1 VKQAIVE
8 LRIKR
13 RCGSVSFLPNA
24 CSIAYFYLITA
35 SFLKPPKAFS
45 FSLRCGVPNY
55 HNPCQAP
62 GTELKL
68 LTLPSELCVTIYGH
82 TFEDLVYEYFPL
94 GSPAMVK
101 PFFAGLTSKIGVLWG
116 NSSLRHEAMP
126 VFRRRPPLFANTNFR
141 CRQFLHLFAR
151 PLLAYSIM
159 LLTV

>member
-1 VKQAIVE
+1 VKQAIVK

-13 RCGSVSFLPNA
+13 RCGRVSFLPNA

-45 FSLRCGVPNY
+45 FSLRCGVPNC
-55 HNPCQAP
+55 HNLCQAP

-68 LTLPSELCVTIYGH
+68 LNLPSELCVTIYGH
-82 TFEDLVYEYFPL
+82 IFEDLVYECFPL
-94 GSPAMVK
+94 GSPAIVK
-101 PFFAGLTSKIGVLWG
+101 LFFVGLTSKISTLWG
-116 NSSLRHEAMP
+116 NSSLRHDAIP
-126 VFRRRPPLFANTNFR
+126 VFRRRPPLFANPNFH
-141 CRQFLHLFAR
+141 CRQFLPLFAR